1 MSSLENLD
9 GLMKKITIEVPKDT
23 VNEEFSKAYGQV
35 KQTANIK
42 GFRQGK
48 APLSKIKSL
57 YSEKVKDQVLEK
69 LVSKY
74 YAEALQEHKV
84 NPLEYPKID
93 ISSFDEGKPLSF
105 TAEIEVRPKI
115 ELKNY
120 EGLEVSKQENKAV
133 DEKRLEEVL
142 QNIGKNFQ
150 ETTPV
155 VEDRPAQD
163 KDLAKVDF
171 DGFVDSKPLEGGSA
185 KDHQLELGSNSFIEG
200 FEAGILGM
208 KIGDEKELNLKFPD
222 EYQEASIAGKPVMF
236 KVKLNSL
243 SQVKAPVFDDEF
255 AKKVGGPDVKSLDEL
270 KANITKDLEESDK
283 QQSDEKRK
291 DDILQALVK
300 ANPVEVPKSLFK
312 QQKEKIVADVRGK
325 MSQQGLT
332 DLQFEEYKQKWD
344 SDFNETSNFMIQSS
358 FLINELSIKLKLE
371 AGEKEFKAKLDEYQ
385 KSTGI
390 EMPKLVEF
398 YGNPDRRSQLLYK
411 ITEEAVI
418 KHLLD
423 NAKEK

>member
-48 APLSKIKSL
+48 APLAKIKSL

-84 NPLEYPKID
+84 SPIEYPKID
-93 ISSFDEGKPLSF
+93 ISSFDEDKPLSF
-105 TAEIEVRPKI
+105 TAEIEVRPTI

-120 EGLEVSKQENKAV
+120 EGLEIPKQEKKVV
-133 DEKRLEEVL
+133 DEKRLEEVF
-142 QNIGKNFQ
+142 QNIAKNFQ
-150 ETTPV
+150 ETAPV
-155 VEDRPAQD
+155 LEDRPAQD
-163 KDLAKVDF
+163 KDLAKIDF
-171 DGFVDSKPLEGGSA
+171 DGFVDGEPLAGGSA
-185 KDHQLELGSNSFIEG
+185 KDHELELGSNSFIEG
-200 FEAGILGM
+200 FEAGIIGM

-222 EYQEASIAGKPVMF
+222 EYQEPSIAGKPVLF
-236 KVKLNSL
+236 KVKLNGL
-243 SQVKAPVFDDEF
+243 SQIKEPVFDDEF
-255 AKKVGGPDVKSLDEL
+255 AKKVGGPDTKSLEDL
-270 KANITKDLEESDK
+270 KAKITEDLEASDK
-283 QQSDEKRK
+283 QQDDEKRK

-312 QQKEKIVADVRGK
+312 QQKEKIIADVRGK

-371 AGEKEFKAKLDEYQ
+371 AGEKEFQAKLDEYQ

-390 EMPKLVEF
+390 DMPKLVEF